1 MFVSKGSPVGG
12 HIINYLLEKS
22 RVVHQAKGLSCIL
35 AILQYSK
42 RIYGRLYGMF
52 QEITSYYK
60 LSNGFTALLLKISVP
75 LPCPNPSGIPVLVYT
90 FFEIFGCW
98 HSPLPWNFQKP
109 SLTWC
114 IDIFWKQPLH
124 ITSVNKIS
132 FKYVSDKNVPIMPN
146 FILVSMVL

>member
-60 LSNGFTALLLKISVP
+60 LSNGFTALLWKISVP
-75 LPCPNPSGIPVLVYT
+75 LPRREFWFVHPLAPIPL
-90 FFEIFGCW
+90 E
-98 HSPLPWNFQKP
+98 FQ
-109 SLTWC
+109 
-114 IDIFWKQPLH
+114 FW
-124 ITSVNKIS
+124 
-132 FKYVSDKNVPIMPN
+132 
-146 FILVSMVL
+146 FILSLKFLVADTPLSHGISKNPPWHGVLIFSGSTHYT